1 MSKDINQNEE
11 KFIDKAKKGL
21 VKFFNGVKSFI
32 VKTGRKNSTNYYGRI
47 ENIGDF
53 IVYDDHALISAV
65 GMDDVVFTNNN
76 VISYSFEGLGPII
89 MKKATVKYKIVLDD
103 TVVFPEMVRQKN
115 DVKNLNASIL
125 VEKERSYFLGQGQ
138 MEYGQGNR
146 GLTPLEN
153 CDVYGYQNCFVIVL
167 KLEKRV
173 GDKVERYQES
183 ILYPFTDIS
192 AFEEKKGKLLTFNFK
207 GEKIMQFTPKNEE
220 AYEFVKKIVEN
231 K

>member
-11 KFIDKAKKGL
+11 KFIDKAKKGFI
-21 VKFFNGVKSFI
+21 KFFNGVKSFI

-65 GMDDVVFTNNN
+65 GMDDVVFTNKN
-76 VISYSFEGLGPII
+76 VLSYSFEGLGPII

-103 TVVFPEMVRQKN
+103 NVVFPELVRQKN

-125 VEKERSYFLGQGQ
+125 AEKEKAHFLGNGQ
-138 MEYGQGNR
+138 IEYGQGKS
-146 GLTPLEN
+146 GLMPLET
-153 CDVYGYQNCFVIVL
+153 CDVYGYNDCFVIVL
-167 KLEKRV
+167 KLKKMV
-173 GDKVERYQES
+173 GDKVENYQES
-183 ILYPFTDIS
+183 VLYPFADIS
-192 AFEEKKGKLLTFNFK
+192 AFEEKKGKLLDFNFK
-207 GEKIMQFTPKNEE
+207 GERIMQFTPKNEE
-220 AYEFVKKIVEN
+220 AYEFAKKIVET